1 MTLLRRA
8 AGRSTLI
15 VVRSALLF
23 SIAGCARHYTT
34 TGLVLHIDRPGARVT
49 ISHDTFTGFM
59 DAMAM
64 PFDLKDAARDTPV
77 TPGDRVRF
85 RLSIKGSRSWVDRLE
100 IISAARRDAGLQQT
114 PAVATLVPIGSAIP
128 DFELVDQ
135 AGLPVT
141 LSALKG
147 QVVAV
152 TFIYTRCPL
161 PDYCPRMVEN
171 FRALRDRF
179 ADRIGR
185 DLVLLTISFD
195 PRYDTPDVL
204 RKYAAGSGT
213 GGPGWHFLTGDASRI
228 ARACAAFGIEY
239 FADQGLIT
247 HSLETAIIDREG
259 RLAATVEGKDFTPRQ
274 LGDLVGSVLS
284 R

>member
-1 MTLLRRA
+1 MNGLGRA
-8 AGRSTLI
+8 SARSASI

-34 TGLVLHIDRPGARVT
+34 TGLILHIDRPGALVT
-49 ISHDTFTGFM
+49 ISHDAFPGFM
-59 DAMAM
+59 EAMAM
-64 PFDLKDAARDTPV
+64 PFDLEDGARDIQL

-85 RLSIKGSRSWVDRLE
+85 RLSVKGSRSWVDRLE
-100 IISAARRDAGLQQT
+100 IVSAARRDAGLQHT
-114 PAVATLVPIGSAIP
+114 PAVATLVPVGSAMP
-128 DFELVDQ
+128 DFELVNQ

-147 QVVAV
+147 KVVAV

-185 DLVLLTISFD
+185 DLVLLTITFD
-195 PRYDTPDVL
+195 PRYDSPDVL
-204 RKYAAGSGT
+204 RKAGIFS
-213 GGPGWHFLTGDASRI
+213 PAMHRAS
-228 ARACAAFGIEY
+228 RACAR
-239 FADQGLIT
+239 
-247 HSLETAIIDREG
+247 HSASSILPTRD
-259 RLAATVEGKDFTPRQ
+259 
-274 LGDLVGSVLS
+274 
-284 R
+284 

>member
-1 MTLLRRA
+1 VTLLRRA
-8 AGRSTLI
+8 AAGTALI
-15 VVRSALLF
+15 VGSALLF

-34 TGLVLHIDRPGARVT
+34 TGLVLHIDRPGALVT
-49 ISHDTFTGFM
+49 ISHDAFPGFM

-64 PFDLKDAARDTPV
+64 PFDLKDAARDTPL

-100 IISAARRDAGLQQT
+100 IVSAARRDAGLQQT
-114 PAVATLVPIGSAIP
+114 PAVATLVPVGSAIP

-135 AGLPVT
+135 AGLTVA

-195 PRYDTPDVL
+195 PRH
-204 RKYAAGSGT
+204 A
-213 GGPGWHFLTGDASRI
+213 
-228 ARACAAFGIEY
+228 
-239 FADQGLIT
+239 
-247 HSLETAIIDREG
+247 
-259 RLAATVEGKDFTPRQ
+259 
-274 LGDLVGSVLS
+274 
-284 R
+284 